1 MSAVRNRIRRS
12 GVAFVLMGLVLS
24 TVDVNPAGEIPGAL
38 AQEPAAVT
46 ASPQPSPAAS
56 PSASALPSAS
66 ASPSASAVPVAVA
79 SPSATA
85 PAVASAGAAEAPAES
100 VSVAAPKAPE
110 GGDLTHL
117 TFTATANDGLAASLV
132 EPADDH
138 VAASTAASIEVETVK
153 GAGVELK
160 VGDAVVPFSR
170 IGKRTVDTKTG
181 VTRYTYYGIAL
192 QPGPNAV
199 ALTALGAN
207 GLRGTTTMH
216 RVFGPGRPANVAV
229 SASGPLRADGKSAV
243 QVRVEAHDAWGHRA
257 AAGSIVQIV
266 LVQGDAKLE
275 RVAKANANAEASPA
289 PAAVSPVPLSTSSPG
304 AVNAT
309 VSQQRLEVAL
319 DDEGAAVVRLVPGLT
334 PGAVVLR
341 AECGDVTG
349 ETRLFLEPNLRKPF
363 VSGLVSAGA
372 GAVPGIPGEADG
384 DPNGAA
390 SRRGR
395 IAMFGTGA
403 MGKSLATF
411 AYDSA
416 DTLQRTPQYGGALGS
431 YSGDPS
437 DKPYAITGDASIRRD
452 DALSRDRLF
461 ARLDSGRTTAM
472 WGEFRAVTGSAT
484 SPLGGFDQLVDGAK
498 LDLGGQNRR
507 MTLFAARNDVGYD
520 RRVFAPTGLANGVA
534 LRSGIVV
541 GSEVVLLAT
550 LDARTGAVIGQ
561 TALTRG
567 IDYSIEYATG
577 QLHFIDIPLP
587 LDAAFNPQQIVVTY
601 EYDAPGNSA
610 KTLGGRAETAFGANH
625 AIKLGIGYVNDTT
638 GAGNVA
644 LATQDLGGTFRGGA
658 WQIVHAS
665 SSGSLLATSPDA
677 PLTANGGSAL
687 HGSFTRAAGPDRIA
701 LSYDRTDTGYNDPF
715 GGLSTPGLLNERVTY
730 AHKYAGGLGEMALDF
745 GHQANSGIGIL
756 GSTQTTASL
765 RTTRAVTKRFK
776 LTAALERRI
785 ATSSAAGPSLAA
797 TTPATTLP
805 VGFVPPPN
813 SSLAS
818 YQPAANQ
825 SSTQASL
832 GVDWR
837 ASGPLDVSVNR
848 VQTLGGQN
856 DVQPTQ
862 TDAQITYDLGKG
874 GRAFLR
880 ERWSAAPV
888 QSFAAATQSFTA
900 ATGGTRA
907 TELGFERPLGNAT
920 TLDTSYLVDHTASGG
935 DVFATMGVR
944 EKLSFGRTKG
954 DAFFQ
959 HATAAGSSAGSGGFE
974 LYGLTLSYA
983 DPANKFRASA
993 STQLRTGNG
1002 AGASI
1007 SLAATGAISPDLSL
1021 FAAINDA
1028 TALGSRQSDER
1039 VGLAWRPSKSD
1050 AGVTLLQY
1058 QRTDG
1063 NAGLTDTQSGV
1074 LSLEQV
1080 LHVRSRTDVVGR
1092 YAYKIDGDSYYAA
1105 HSSLLGLRV
1114 DQRIGS
1120 RLDLGAEARRANV
1133 VGIDGASAT
1142 AFAVEGGV
1150 RLGDVTRVGV
1160 GYNIKGTADPS
1171 LSATPSRRGFYVTL
1185 TSVVDRLFGW
1195 GKR

>member
-1 MSAVRNRIRRS
+1 MSRLRSRIRRS

-24 TVDVNPAGEIPGAL
+24 TVDVNPAGEIPGAY
-38 AQEPAAVT
+38 AEEPAVIAS
-46 ASPQPSPAAS
+46 SPQPSSPAAS
-56 PSASALPSAS
+56 SPSAS
-66 ASPSASAVPVAVA
+66 ASPSASPVAIA
-79 SPSATA
+79 SA
-85 PAVASAGAAEAPAES
+85 PAVAAAPAAENAAGSAES
-100 VSVAAPKAPE
+100 AAVAMPAKGPE

-117 TFTATANDGLAASLV
+117 TFTATGALSASLV
-132 EPADDH
+132 EPADDA
-138 VAASTAASIEVETVK
+138 VATSTAASVEVQTVQ

-160 VGDAVVPFSR
+160 IGEAVVPFSR

-181 VTRYTYYGIAL
+181 VTRYTYYGVAL

-199 ALTALGAN
+199 ALTPLGAN
-207 GLRGTTTMH
+207 GVRGETTMH
-216 RVFGPGRPANVAV
+216 RVFGPGRPASVAV
-229 SASGPLRADGKSAV
+229 SASGPFRADGASAD
-243 QVRVEAHDAWGHRA
+243 QVRVEARDAWGHRA
-257 AAGSIVQIV
+257 AAGSVVQIL

-275 RVAKANANAEASPA
+275 RVASANAAGNAAA
-289 PAAVSPVPLSTSSPG
+289 PAASPVPLATSSPG
-304 AVNAT
+304 AVSAT
-309 VSQQRLEVAL
+309 PSLQRVDVVL
-319 DDEGAAVVRLVPGLT
+319 DAEGAGVVRLIPGLT

-349 ETRLFLEPNLRKPF
+349 ETRLFLAPNLRKPF
-363 VSGLVSAGA
+363 VTGLISAGA
-372 GAVPGIPGEADG
+372 GAVPGIPGEGDG
-384 DPNGAA
+384 EPNGAA

-416 DTLQRTPQYGGALGS
+416 DTLERTPQYGGALGT
-431 YSGDPS
+431 YNGDPS
-437 DKPYAITGDASIRRD
+437 DKPYTISGDASVRRD
-452 DALSRDRLF
+452 DALSRDRF
-461 ARLDSGRTTAM
+461 FGRLDSGRTTAM

-498 LDLGGQNRR
+498 LELGGEHRR
-507 MTLFAARNDVGYD
+507 ATLFAARNDVGYD
-520 RRVFAPTGLANGVA
+520 RRIFAPTGLANGVS

-541 GSEVVLLAT
+541 GSEVVMLAT
-550 LDARTGAVIGQ
+550 IDARTGAVVAQ

-577 QLHFIDIPLP
+577 QLHFIEIPLP

-601 EYDAPGNSA
+601 EYDAPGNTA

-625 AIKLGIGYVNDTT
+625 AIKLGLGYVNDTT

-644 LATQDLGGTFRGGA
+644 LATQDLGGSFRGGA

-665 SSGSLLATSPDA
+665 SSGSLLATSADA

-687 HGSFTRAAGPDRIA
+687 HGSFTRAIGPDRVA
-701 LSYDRTDTGYNDPF
+701 LSYERTDTGYNDPF
-715 GGLSTPGLLNERVTY
+715 GGLSTPGLLNERLTY
-730 AHKYAGGLGEMALDF
+730 GHKYAGGLGELAFDF
-745 GHQANSGIGIL
+745 GHQANTGIGIA
-756 GSTQTTASL
+756 GSTQTTAAL
-765 RTTRAVTKRFK
+765 RTRRAITKRFT
-776 LTAALERRI
+776 LTASLERRI

-797 TTPATTLP
+797 TTPVTTLP
-805 VGFVPPPN
+805 VGFVPPPG
-813 SSLAS
+813 SSLAA
-818 YQPAANQ
+818 YQSAANQ
-825 SSTQASL
+825 SSTQASI
-832 GVDWR
+832 GADWR
-837 ASGPLDVSVNR
+837 ASGALDVSVNR
-848 VQTLGGQN
+848 LQTLNGQN
-856 DVQPTQ
+856 DVQPSQ

-900 ATGGTRA
+900 ATGGTHA
-907 TELGFERPLGNAT
+907 TELGFERRLGNAT
-920 TLDTSYLVDHTASGG
+920 TLDTSYLVDHTANGG

-959 HATAAGSSAGSGGFE
+959 HATAAGATDGNGGFD

-983 DPANKFRASA
+983 DPASKFRASA

-1002 AGASI
+1002 AGVSV
-1007 SLAATGAISPDLSL
+1007 SLAAAGAISPDLSL
-1021 FAAINDA
+1021 FTAINDA
-1028 TALGSRQSDER
+1028 SALGSRQSDER
-1039 VGLAWRPSKSD
+1039 VGLAWRPSRSD
-1050 AGVTLLQY
+1050 AGVTLLQFE
-1058 QRTDG
+1058 RTDG
-1063 NAGLTDTQSGV
+1063 NAGLTQTQSGV
-1074 LSLEQV
+1074 ISLEQV
-1080 LHVRSRTDVVGR
+1080 LHVRARTDVVGR
-1092 YAYKIDGDSYYAA
+1092 YAYKLDGDSYYEA
-1105 HSSLLGLRV
+1105 HSSLAGLRV

-1133 VGIDGASAT
+1133 AGIDGSAVT

-1160 GYNIKGTADPS
+1160 GYNLKGTADPS
-1171 LSATPSRRGFYVTL
+1171 LAATPTRKGWYVTV
-1185 TSVVDRLFGW
+1185 TSVVDRIFGW

>member
-1 MSAVRNRIRRS
+1 MSRLRSRLRRS

-24 TVDVNPAGEIPGAL
+24 TVDVNPAGEIPGAY
-38 AQEPAAVT
+38 AEVPAA
-46 ASPQPSPAAS
+46 APRSPQPSPAS
-56 PSASALPSAS
+56 PAAS
-66 ASPSASAVPVAVA
+66 ASPAPPAAIA
-79 SPSATA
+79 SPAASATA
-85 PAVASAGAAEAPAES
+85 PAVAAAPAAANAAGSAES
-100 VSVAAPKAPE
+100 AAGSAESAAVAIPAKGPE

-117 TFTATANDGLAASLV
+117 TFTATGALSASLV
-132 EPADDH
+132 DPADDQ
-138 VAASTAASIEVETVK
+138 VATSTAASVEVQTVQ

-160 VGDAVVPFSR
+160 IGDAVVPFSR

-181 VTRYTYYGIAL
+181 VTRYTYYGVTL

-199 ALTALGAN
+199 ALTPLGAN
-207 GLRGTTTMH
+207 GVRGETTMH
-216 RVFGPGRPANVAV
+216 RVFGPGRPASVAV
-229 SASGPLRADGKSAV
+229 SASGPFRADGASAD
-243 QVRVEAHDAWGHRA
+243 QVRVEARDAWGHRA
-257 AAGSIVQIV
+257 AAGSVVQIL

-275 RVAKANANAEASPA
+275 RVASANAAAASA
-289 PAAVSPVPLSTSSPG
+289 TSVASPVPLATSSPG
-304 AVNAT
+304 AVSAT
-309 VSQQRLEVAL
+309 ASLQRVDVAL
-319 DDEGAAVVRLVPGLT
+319 DADGAGVVRLIPGLT

-349 ETRLFLEPNLRKPF
+349 ETRLFLAPNLRKPF
-363 VSGLVSAGA
+363 VTGLVSAGA

-384 DPNGAA
+384 EPNGAA

-416 DTLQRTPQYGGALGS
+416 DTLERTPQYGGALGT
-431 YSGDPS
+431 YNGDPS
-437 DKPYAITGDASIRRD
+437 DKPYTITGDASVRRD
-452 DALSRDRLF
+452 DALSRDRF
-461 ARLDSGRTTAM
+461 FGRLDSGRTTAM

-498 LDLGGQNRR
+498 LDLGGEHRR
-507 MTLFAARNDVGYD
+507 ATLFAARNDVGYD
-520 RRVFAPTGLANGVA
+520 RRVFAPTGLANGVS

-541 GSEVVLLAT
+541 GSEVVILAT
-550 LDARTGAVIGQ
+550 IDARTGAIIAQ
-561 TALTRG
+561 NALTRG

-577 QLHFIDIPLP
+577 QLHFIEIPLP

-601 EYDAPGNSA
+601 EYDAPGNTA
-610 KTLGGRAETAFGANH
+610 KTIGGRAETTFGANH
-625 AIKLGIGYVNDTT
+625 AIKLGLGYVNDTT

-644 LATQDLGGTFRGGA
+644 LATQDLGGSFRGGA

-665 SSGSLLATSPDA
+665 SSGSLLATSADA

-687 HGSFTRAAGPDRIA
+687 HGSFTRAIGPDRIA
-701 LSYDRTDTGYNDPF
+701 LTYDRTDTGYNDPF
-715 GGLSTPGLLNERVTY
+715 GGLSTPGLLNERLTY
-730 AHKYAGGLGEMALDF
+730 GHKYAGGLGELAFDF
-745 GHQANSGIGIL
+745 GHQANTGIGIA
-756 GSTQTTASL
+756 GSTETTAAL
-765 RTTRAVTKRFK
+765 RTRRAITKRFT
-776 LTAALERRI
+776 LNASLERRI
-785 ATSSAAGPSLAA
+785 ATSSAAGPSLATA
-797 TTPATTLP
+797 TPVTTLP
-805 VGFVPPPN
+805 VGFVPPPG
-813 SSLAS
+813 SSLAA

-825 SSTQASL
+825 ASTQASI
-832 GVDWR
+832 GADWR
-837 ASGPLDVSVNR
+837 ASGALDVSVNR
-848 VQTLGGQN
+848 LQTIGGQN
-856 DVQPTQ
+856 DVQPSQ

-907 TELGFERPLGNAT
+907 TELGFERRLGNAT
-920 TLDTSYLVDHTASGG
+920 TLDTSYLVDHTANGG

-959 HATAAGSSAGSGGFE
+959 HATAAGASAGEGGFD

-983 DPANKFRASA
+983 DPASKFRASA

-1002 AGASI
+1002 AGVSV

-1028 TALGSRQSDER
+1028 SALGSRQSDER
-1039 VGLAWRPSKSD
+1039 VGLAWRPSRSD
-1050 AGVTLLQY
+1050 AGVTLLQFE
-1058 QRTDG
+1058 RTDG

-1074 LSLEQV
+1074 ISLEQV

-1092 YAYKIDGDSYYAA
+1092 YAYKLDGDSYYEA
-1105 HSSLLGLRV
+1105 HSSLAGLRV
-1114 DQRIGS
+1114 DQKIGS

-1133 VGIDGASAT
+1133 AGIDGSAVT
-1142 AFAVEGGV
+1142 AFALEGGV

-1160 GYNIKGTADPS
+1160 GYNLKGTADPS
-1171 LSATPSRRGFYVTL
+1171 LATTPTRKGWYVTV
-1185 TSVVDRLFGW
+1185 TSVVDRIFGW